1 MKENN
6 NYIYESNDDIDKNL
20 NIDKAINQQNY
31 LSNLNQDQ
39 SPENKKNKKKSKV
52 SFDKETSSKKK
63 GELNFKKWLLTLS
76 SIGNLILGALL
87 LIMAISA
94 MRYQLDSIFIAD
106 KGLIV
111 LSIIIILSSILC
123 FIGLL

>member
-39 SPENKKNKKKSKV
+39 SPENKKHYQKNYIIIYLI
-52 SFDKETSSKKK
+52 E
-63 GELNFKKWLLTLS
+63 
-76 SIGNLILGALL
+76 LIL
-87 LIMAISA
+87 IDMIS
-94 MRYQLDSIFIAD
+94 I
-106 KGLIV
+106 KK
-111 LSIIIILSSILC
+111 
-123 FIGLL
+123 

>member
-52 SFDKETSSKKK
+52 IF
-63 GELNFKKWLLTLS
+63 L
-76 SIGNLILGALL
+76 
-87 LIMAISA
+87 
-94 MRYQLDSIFIAD
+94 YQ
-106 KGLIV
+106 
-111 LSIIIILSSILC
+111 
-123 FIGLL
+123 